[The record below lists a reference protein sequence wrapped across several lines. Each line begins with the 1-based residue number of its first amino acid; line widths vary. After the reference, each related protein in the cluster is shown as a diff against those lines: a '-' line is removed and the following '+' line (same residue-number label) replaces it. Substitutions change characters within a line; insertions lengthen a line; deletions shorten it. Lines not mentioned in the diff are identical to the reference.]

1 MKIPSIK
8 FLSPLDRAKNLL
20 SVMEQAEKQ
29 KKLPDYDRKVKLLG
43 REYTVREVRSM
54 YKFCRQ
60 AMDGV
65 QDSFEKGVNK

>member
-20 SVMEQAEKQ
+20 AVMEQAEKQ
-29 KKLPDYDRKVKLLG
+29 KKLPDYDRKVRLLG

-54 YKFCRQ
+54 YKFCR
-60 AMDGV
+60 
-65 QDSFEKGVNK
+65 

>member
-20 SVMEQAEKQ
+20 AVMEQAEKQ
-29 KKLPDYDRKVKLLG
+29 KKLPDYDRKVRLLG

-54 YKFCRQ
+54 
-60 AMDGV
+60 
-65 QDSFEKGVNK
+65 